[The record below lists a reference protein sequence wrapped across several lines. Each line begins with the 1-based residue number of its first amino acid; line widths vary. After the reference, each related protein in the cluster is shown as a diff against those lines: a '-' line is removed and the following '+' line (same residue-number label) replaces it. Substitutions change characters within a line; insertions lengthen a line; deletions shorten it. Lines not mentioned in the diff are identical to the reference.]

1 MRRLGALCLCLGL
14 TAPAFA
20 ADPPAA
26 EETPSIPWY
35 RWLFLGER
43 APKPTPKKDE
53 AKAPPPAP
61 APKESPREV
70 ATRQLEQEQRVYLQ
84 RLQAIDKIRKLADEQ
99 SDEKMLQKADELEK
113 QVHEIYQQRTAG
125 LMTVAE
131 KEDRASLEKGKD
143 DRPATADRSKRRN
156 NGGTDR

>member
-14 TAPAFA
+14 TAPALA

-43 APKPTPKKDE
+43 TPKPTPKKEE
-53 AKAPPPAP
+53 AKAPPP

-70 ATRQLEQEQRVYLQ
+70 AARQLDQEQRVYLQ
-84 RLQAIDKIRKLADEQ
+84 RLQAISRIRALA
-99 SDEKMLQKADELEK
+99 SDQNDDAMLKKADDLEK
-113 QVHEIYQQRTAG
+113 QAEDIFRQRTAG
-125 LMTVAE
+125 LMTIAE
-131 KEDRASLEKGKD
+131 KEDRAALERGKD

-156 NGGTDR
+156 NGGMDR

>member
-14 TAPAFA
+14 TAPALA

-26 EETPSIPWY
+26 EETPSVPWY

-43 APKPTPKKDE
+43 TPKPTPKKEE
-53 AKAPPPAP
+53 AKATPP

-70 ATRQLEQEQRVYLQ
+70 AARQLDQEQRVYLQ
-84 RLQAIDKIRKLADEQ
+84 RLQAISRIRALAAEQ
-99 SDEKMLQKADELEK
+99 NDDAMLKKADDLEK
-113 QVHEIYQQRTAG
+113 QAEDIFRQRTAG
-125 LMTVAE
+125 LMTIAE
-131 KEDRASLEKGKD
+131 KEDRAALERGKD